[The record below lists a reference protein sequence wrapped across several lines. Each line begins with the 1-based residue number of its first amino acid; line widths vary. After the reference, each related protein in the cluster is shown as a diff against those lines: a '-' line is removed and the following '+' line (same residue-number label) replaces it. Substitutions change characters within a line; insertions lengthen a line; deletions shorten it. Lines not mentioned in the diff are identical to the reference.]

1 MTALTLS
8 RRTDART
15 RRRNASRFVRIVR
28 RNIRSAAEAHG
39 YSLPQLAKAS
49 RIPLVRLI
57 ALGLH
62 VGRQMT
68 VPEMTSLMI
77 ATDLDVARLFAGTQ
91 EVTA

>member
-1 MTALTLS
+1 MSSATLS
-8 RRTDART
+8 HRADIRT
-15 RRRNASRFVRIVR
+15 RRRKAARSTRIVR
-28 RNIRSAAEAHG
+28 RNIRSAAVAHG
-39 YSLPQLAKAS
+39 YSLPQLAKAT